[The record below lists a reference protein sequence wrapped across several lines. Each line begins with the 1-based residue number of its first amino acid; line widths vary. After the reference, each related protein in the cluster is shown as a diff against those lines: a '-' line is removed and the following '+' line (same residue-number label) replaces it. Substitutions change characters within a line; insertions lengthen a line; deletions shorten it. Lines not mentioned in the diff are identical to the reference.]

1 MVHVDEDGLRGEIGP
16 LLAVVVP
23 DTVRTDMQLI
33 GELDMATDSVLGT
46 LIEQQIATGHLN
58 VRIDVSELSFCDVR
72 GLRALLQASRRL
84 AEADGQLTLTRPR
97 PLLSRIATLCGI
109 AAELRLPISSPTG
122 VAANRGQPA

>member
-1 MVHVDEDGLRGEIGP
+1 MVHVNEDGRLGEIGP

-46 LIEQQIATGHLN
+46 LIEQQIATGHLD

-84 AEADGQLTLTRPR
+84 AEADGQLTLTHPR
-97 PLLSRIATLCGI
+97 PLLSRVATLCGI
-109 AAELRLPISSPTG
+109 AAELGLPISSPSS
-122 VAANRGQPA
+122 VAENRGQPA

>member
-1 MVHVDEDGLRGEIGP
+1 MVHVDEGGRLGEIGP

-46 LIEQQIATGHLN
+46 LIEQQIATGHLD

-84 AEADGQLTLTRPR
+84 AEADGQLTLTHPR
-97 PLLSRIATLCGI
+97 PLLSRVATLCGI
-109 AAELRLPISSPTG
+109 AAELGLPISSPAG
-122 VAANRGQPA
+122 VAENRGQPA